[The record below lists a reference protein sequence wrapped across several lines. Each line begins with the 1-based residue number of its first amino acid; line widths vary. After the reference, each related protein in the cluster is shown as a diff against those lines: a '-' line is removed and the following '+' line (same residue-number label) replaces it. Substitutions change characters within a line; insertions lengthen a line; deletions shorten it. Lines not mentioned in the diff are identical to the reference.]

1 MLMQKFFRF
10 ILFHHIIIA
19 LCAAAL
25 CVQTKLFYSLFDY
38 PFTLIA
44 FVFFA
49 TLLSYNA
56 HFSFAANKSSSS
68 EQLQWFNET
77 KLFTLA
83 FNIISLLA
91 TFWFWWKVRS
101 INTHI
106 VVAILFNAAYTAPL
120 LLRKPIKLPP
130 FLTFIKSYF
139 IGFVWAY
146 ATVVLPLAFF
156 EVEPN
161 VNEVLLFISRLLLV
175 ALATMIFDYRDRLR
189 DFEMGVHTP
198 ANIMNEQQF
207 QLFFLL
213 NVLLYSFSVV
223 FLAIR
228 FESYLHLLQLIPG
241 VTAIYLLRISKKQN
255 SDYFYLGWV
264 DGLLILSS
272 LLSIFLLLSS

>member
-1 MLMQKFFRF
+1 MRLTRF
-10 ILFHHIIIA
+10 LLFYHIVIA
-19 LCAAAL
+19 ISAAAL
-25 CVQTKLFYSLFDY
+25 CMQTKLFYSLFDY
-38 PFTLIA
+38 PLTLIA

-49 TLLSYNA
+49 TLLSYNL
-56 HFSFAANKSSSS
+56 HFSFAAGKSTSS
-68 EQLQWFNET
+68 EQLQWFREAQNA
-77 KLFTLA
+77 TLVL
-83 FNIISLLA
+83 NILSLIA
-91 TFWFWWKVRS
+91 TLWFWWKVRS

-106 VVAILFNAAYTAPL
+106 ILAIIFNAAYTAPL
-120 LLRKPIKLPP
+120 LLKNPIKLPWI
-130 FLTFIKSYF
+130 LTFIKSYF

-156 EVEPN
+156 EVQPD
-161 VNEVLLFISRLLLV
+161 VNEVFLFISRLLLV

-207 QLFFLL
+207 QVFFII
-213 NVLLYSFSVV
+213 NVIVYSFSVI

-228 FESYLHLLQLIPG
+228 FETYLHLLQLIPG
-241 VTAIYLLRISKKQN
+241 VVAIYLLRISKTEN

-272 LLSIFLLLSS
+272 LLSLFLLL

>member
-1 MLMQKFFRF
+1 MRLTRF
-10 ILFHHIIIA
+10 LLFYHIVIA
-19 LCAAAL
+19 ISAAAL
-25 CVQTKLFYSLFDY
+25 CIQTKLFYSLFDY
-38 PFTLIA
+38 PLTLIA

-49 TLLSYNA
+49 TLLSYNL
-56 HFSFAANKSSSS
+56 HFSFAAGKSTSS
-68 EQLQWFNET
+68 EQLQWFREAKNA
-77 KLFTLA
+77 TLVL
-83 FNIISLLA
+83 NILSLIA
-91 TFWFWWKVRS
+91 TLWFWWKVRS

-106 VVAILFNAAYTAPL
+106 ILAIIFNAAYTAPL
-120 LLRKPIKLPP
+120 LLKNPIKLPSI
-130 FLTFIKSYF
+130 LTFIKSYF

-156 EVEPN
+156 EVEPD
-161 VNEVLLFISRLLLV
+161 VNEVFLFISRLLLV

-207 QLFFLL
+207 QVFFII
-213 NVLLYSFSVV
+213 NVIIYSFSVI

-228 FESYLHLLQLIPG
+228 FETYLHLLQLIPG
-241 VTAIYLLRISKKQN
+241 VAAIYLLRISKTEN

-272 LLSIFLLLSS
+272 LLSLFLLL

>member
-1 MLMQKFFRF
+1 MPRF
-10 ILFHHIIIA
+10 TRFLLFYHIVIA
-19 LCAAAL
+19 VSAAAL
-25 CVQTKLFYSLFDY
+25 CLQTKLFYSLFEY
-38 PFTLIA
+38 PLTLIA

-49 TLLSYNA
+49 TLLSYNL
-56 HFSFAANKSSSS
+56 HFSFAATKSTSS
-68 EQLQWFNET
+68 EQLQWFREAKNAT
-77 KLFTLA
+77 IILNIFSLFATL
-83 FNIISLLA
+83 
-91 TFWFWWKVRS
+91 WFWWKIRS
-101 INTHI
+101 INIHI
-106 VVAILFNAAYTAPL
+106 ILAIIFNAAYTAPL
-120 LLRKPIKLPP
+120 LLKKPIKLPSI
-130 FLTFIKSYF
+130 LTFIKSYF

-161 VNEVLLFISRLLLV
+161 VNEVFLFISRLLLV

-207 QLFFLL
+207 QVFFII
-213 NVLLYSFSVV
+213 NVVLYSFSVV

-228 FESYLHLLQLIPG
+228 FETYLHLLQLIPG
-241 VTAIYLLRISKKQN
+241 VVAVYLLRISKRKT

-272 LLSIFLLLSS
+272 LLSLFLLL

>member
-1 MLMQKFFRF
+1 MRLTRF
-10 ILFHHIIIA
+10 LLFYHIVIA
-19 LCAAAL
+19 VSAAAL
-25 CVQTKLFYSLFDY
+25 CVQTKLFYSLFEY
-38 PFTLIA
+38 PLTLIA

-49 TLLSYNA
+49 TLLSYNL
-56 HFSFAANKSSSS
+56 HFSFAATKSSSS
-68 EQLQWFNET
+68 EQLEWFREAKNA
-77 KLFTLA
+77 TLIL
-83 FNIISLLA
+83 NILSLVA
-91 TFWFWWKVRS
+91 TLWFWWKIRS

-106 VVAILFNAAYTAPL
+106 VLAIVFNAAYTAPL
-120 LLRKPIKLPP
+120 LLKKPIKLPSI
-130 FLTFIKSYF
+130 LTFIKSYF

-161 VNEVLLFISRLLLV
+161 VNEVFLFISRLLLV

-207 QLFFLL
+207 QVFFII
-213 NVLLYSFSVV
+213 NVILYSFSVI

-228 FESYLHLLQLIPG
+228 FETYLHLFQLIPG
-241 VTAIYLLRISKKQN
+241 VVAIYLLRISKKQN

-272 LLSIFLLLSS
+272 LLSTLLLL

>member
-1 MLMQKFFRF
+1 MPRF
-10 ILFHHIIIA
+10 ARFLLFYHIVIA
-19 LCAAAL
+19 VSAAAL
-25 CVQTKLFYSLFDY
+25 CMQTKLFYSLFDY
-38 PFTLIA
+38 PLTLIA

-49 TLLSYNA
+49 TLLSYNL
-56 HFSFAANKSSSS
+56 HFSFAAAKSTSS
-68 EQLQWFNET
+68 EQLQWFRQAKNAT
-77 KLFTLA
+77 VLLNILSLIATL
-83 FNIISLLA
+83 
-91 TFWFWWKVRS
+91 WFWWKIRS
-101 INTHI
+101 IHTHI
-106 VVAILFNAAYTAPL
+106 VLAILFNAAYTAPL
-120 LLRKPIKLPP
+120 LLKKPIKLPSI
-130 FLTFIKSYF
+130 LTFIKSYF

-161 VNEVLLFISRLLLV
+161 VNEVFLFISRLLLV

-207 QLFFLL
+207 QVFFIINLI
-213 NVLLYSFSVV
+213 LYSFSVV

-228 FESYLHLLQLIPG
+228 FHTYFHLLQLIPG
-241 VTAIYLLRISKKQN
+241 IVAIYLLRISKRQN

-272 LLSIFLLLSS
+272 LLSLFLLL

>member
-1 MLMQKFFRF
+1 MPRF
-10 ILFHHIIIA
+10 TRFLLFYHIIIA
-19 LCAAAL
+19 ISAAAL

-38 PFTLIA
+38 PLTLIA

-49 TLLSYNA
+49 TLLSYNL
-56 HFSFAANKSSSS
+56 HFSFAATKSTSS
-68 EQLQWFNET
+68 EQLEWFREAKRATILLNV
-77 KLFTLA
+77 LSLIATL
-83 FNIISLLA
+83 
-91 TFWFWWKVRS
+91 WFWWKIRS

-106 VVAILFNAAYTAPL
+106 ILAIVFNAAYTAPL
-120 LLRKPIKLPP
+120 LLKKAIKLPSI
-130 FLTFIKSYF
+130 LTFIKSYF

-156 EVEPN
+156 EVEPD
-161 VNEVLLFISRLLLV
+161 VNEVFLFISRLLLV

-207 QLFFLL
+207 QVFFII
-213 NVLLYSFSVV
+213 NVVLYSFSVV

-228 FESYLHLLQLIPG
+228 FETYLHLLQLIPG
-241 VTAIYLLRISKKQN
+241 LVAIYLLRISKRQN

-272 LLSIFLLLSS
+272 VLSLFLLL

>member
-1 MLMQKFFRF
+1 MRLTRF
-10 ILFHHIIIA
+10 LLFYHIVIA
-19 LCAAAL
+19 VSAAAL
-25 CVQTKLFYSLFDY
+25 CMQTKLFYSLYDY
-38 PFTLIA
+38 PLTLIG

-49 TLLSYNA
+49 TLLSYNL
-56 HFSFAANKSSSS
+56 HFSFAAGKSSSS
-68 EQLQWFNET
+68 EQLLWFRQAKNA
-77 KLFTLA
+77 TLIL
-83 FNIISLLA
+83 NILSLAA
-91 TFWFWWKVRS
+91 TLWFWWKVRS

-106 VVAILFNAAYTAPL
+106 ILAIIFNAAYTAPL
-120 LLRKPIKLPP
+120 LLKNPIKLPSV
-130 FLTFIKSYF
+130 LTFIKSYF

-161 VNEVLLFISRLLLV
+161 VNEVFLFISRLMLV

-207 QLFFLL
+207 QLFFII
-213 NVLLYSFSVV
+213 NVIIYSFSVV

-228 FESYLHLLQLIPG
+228 FHTYLHLLQLIPG
-241 VTAIYLLRISKKQN
+241 VVAIYLLRISKTED

-272 LLSIFLLLSS
+272 LLSLFLLL

>member
-1 MLMQKFFRF
+1 MRLTRF
-10 ILFHHIIIA
+10 LLFYHIVIA
-19 LCAAAL
+19 ISAAAL
-25 CVQTKLFYSLFDY
+25 CMQTKLFYSLFDY
-38 PFTLIA
+38 PLTLIA

-49 TLLSYNA
+49 TLLSYNL
-56 HFSFAANKSSSS
+56 HFSFAAGKSTSS
-68 EQLQWFNET
+68 EQLQWFREAQNA
-77 KLFTLA
+77 TLVL
-83 FNIISLLA
+83 NILSLIA
-91 TFWFWWKVRS
+91 TLWFWWKVRS

-106 VVAILFNAAYTAPL
+106 ILAIIFNAAYTAPL
-120 LLRKPIKLPP
+120 LLKNPIKLPWI
-130 FLTFIKSYF
+130 LTFIKSYF

-156 EVEPN
+156 EVQPD
-161 VNEVLLFISRLLLV
+161 VNEVFLFISRLLLV

-207 QLFFLL
+207 QVFFII
-213 NVLLYSFSVV
+213 NVIVYSFSVI

-228 FESYLHLLQLIPG
+228 FETYLHLLQLIPG
-241 VTAIYLLRISKKQN
+241 VVAIYLLRISKTRN

-272 LLSIFLLLSS
+272 VLSLFLLL

>member
-1 MLMQKFFRF
+1 MNRLFRF
-10 ILFHHIIIA
+10 LLFEHLVIA
-19 LCAAAL
+19 ISAAAL
-25 CVQTKLFYSLFDY
+25 CAQTKLFYSIFDY
-38 PFTLIA
+38 PLTLIA

-49 TLLSYNA
+49 TLLSYNM

-68 EQLQWFNET
+68 EQLQWFRDNR
-77 KLFTLA
+77 TLA
-83 FNIISLLA
+83 LVFNVLSLAA
-91 TFWFWWKVRS
+91 TLWFWWKVRS
-101 INTHI
+101 INVHI
-106 VVAILFNAAYTAPL
+106 VAAILFNAAYTAPL
-120 LLRKPIKLPP
+120 LLKNPIKLPS

-156 EVEPN
+156 DIAPN
-161 VNEVLLFISRLLLV
+161 INEIFLFISRLLLV

-207 QLFFLL
+207 EIFFII

-228 FESYLHLLQLIPG
+228 FSTYLHLLQLIPG
-241 VTAIYLLRISKKQN
+241 LVALYLLRISKRED
-255 SDYFYLGWV
+255 SDYFYLIWV
-264 DGLLILSS
+264 DGLLILSPFLS
-272 LLSIFLLLSS
+272 LFLL

>member
-1 MLMQKFFRF
+1 MQKFFRF

-25 CVQTKLFYSLFDY
+25 CVQTKLFYSLFEY
-38 PFTLIA
+38 PLTLIA

-56 HFSFAANKSSSS
+56 HFSFAANKSNAS

-77 KLFTLA
+77 KHFTLV
-83 FNIISLLA
+83 FNIASLLA
-91 TFWFWWKVRS
+91 TLWFWWKVRS

-106 VVAILFNAAYTAPL
+106 VLAILFNAAYTAPL
-120 LLRKPIKLPP
+120 LLRKPIKLPS

-161 VNEVLLFISRLLLV
+161 INEIFLFISRLLLV

-207 QLFFLL
+207 QLFFLV
-213 NVLLYSFSVV
+213 NVLLYSVSVV

-228 FESYLHLLQLIPG
+228 FETYLHLLQLIPG

-272 LLSIFLLLSS
+272 LLSIFLLL

>member
-1 MLMQKFFRF
+1 MPRF
-10 ILFHHIIIA
+10 TRFLLFYHIVIA
-19 LCAAAL
+19 VSAAAL
-25 CVQTKLFYSLFDY
+25 CVQTKLFYSLFEY
-38 PFTLIA
+38 PLTLIA

-49 TLLSYNA
+49 TLLSYNL
-56 HFSFAANKSSSS
+56 HFSFAATKSSSS
-68 EQLQWFNET
+68 EQLEWFREAKNAT
-77 KLFTLA
+77 IILNILSLIATL
-83 FNIISLLA
+83 
-91 TFWFWWKVRS
+91 WFWRKIRS

-106 VVAILFNAAYTAPL
+106 VLAILFNAAYTAPL
-120 LLRKPIKLPP
+120 LLKNPIKLPSV
-130 FLTFIKSYF
+130 LTFIKSYF

-161 VNEVLLFISRLLLV
+161 VNEVFLFISRLLLV

-207 QLFFLL
+207 QVFFII
-213 NVLLYSFSVV
+213 NVVLYSFSVV

-228 FESYLHLLQLIPG
+228 FETYLHLLQLIPG
-241 VTAIYLLRISKKQN
+241 VVAIYLLRISKRQN

-272 LLSIFLLLSS
+272 LLSLFLLL

>member
-1 MLMQKFFRF
+1 MPRF
-10 ILFHHIIIA
+10 ARFLLFYHIVIA
-19 LCAAAL
+19 ASAAAL
-25 CVQTKLFYSLFDY
+25 CMQTKLFYSLFDY
-38 PFTLIA
+38 PLTLIA

-49 TLLSYNA
+49 TLLSYNL
-56 HFSFAANKSSSS
+56 HFSFAAAKSNSS
-68 EQLQWFNET
+68 EQLQWFS
-77 KLFTLA
+77 KAKKATLLL
-83 FNIISLLA
+83 NSLSVIA
-91 TFWFWWKVRS
+91 TLWFWWKVRN

-106 VVAILFNAAYTAPL
+106 VLAIFLNAAYTAPL
-120 LLRKPIKLPP
+120 LLKNPIKLPSV
-130 FLTFIKSYF
+130 LTFIKSYF

-156 EVEPN
+156 EVKPDI
-161 VNEVLLFISRLLLV
+161 NEVFLFISRFLLV

-207 QLFFLL
+207 QVFFLI
-213 NVLLYSFSVV
+213 NVVLYSFSIV

-228 FESYLHLLQLIPG
+228 FHTYLHLLQLIPG
-241 VTAIYLLRISKKQN
+241 IAAIYLLRISKRKT

-272 LLSIFLLLSS
+272 LLSLFLLL

>member
-1 MLMQKFFRF
+1 MSRFTRF
-10 ILFHHIIIA
+10 ILFYHIVIA
-19 LCAAAL
+19 VSAGAL
-25 CVQTKLFYSLFDY
+25 CVQTKLFYSLFEY
-38 PFTLIA
+38 PLTLIA

-49 TLLSYNA
+49 TLLSYNL
-56 HFSFAANKSSSS
+56 HFSFAAAKSTSS
-68 EQLQWFNET
+68 EQLEWFREAKT
-77 KLFTLA
+77 
-83 FNIISLLA
+83 A
-91 TFWFWWKVRS
+91 TFLLNILSLIATLWFWWKIRS

-106 VVAILFNAAYTAPL
+106 ILAIVLNAAYTAPL
-120 LLRKPIKLPP
+120 LLKKPIKLPSI
-130 FLTFIKSYF
+130 LTFIKSYF

-161 VNEVLLFISRLLLV
+161 VNEVFLFISRLLLV

-207 QLFFLL
+207 QVFFII
-213 NVLLYSFSVV
+213 NVVLYSFSVV

-228 FESYLHLLQLIPG
+228 FETYLHLLQLIPG
-241 VTAIYLLRISKKQN
+241 VAAIYLLRVSKRQN

-272 LLSIFLLLSS
+272 VLSLFLLL

>member
-1 MLMQKFFRF
+1 MPRF
-10 ILFHHIIIA
+10 TRFLLFYHIIIA
-19 LCAAAL
+19 ISAAVL
-25 CVQTKLFYSLFDY
+25 CVQTKLFYSLFEY
-38 PFTLIA
+38 PLTLIA

-49 TLLSYNA
+49 TLLSYNL
-56 HFSFAANKSSSS
+56 HFSFAATKSTSS
-68 EQLQWFNET
+68 EQLQWFREAKNAT
-77 KLFTLA
+77 IILNILSLIVTL
-83 FNIISLLA
+83 
-91 TFWFWWKVRS
+91 WFWWKIRS

-106 VVAILFNAAYTAPL
+106 VLAILFNAAYTAPL
-120 LLRKPIKLPP
+120 LLKKPIKLPST
-130 FLTFIKSYF
+130 LTFIKSYF

-156 EVEPN
+156 QVEPN
-161 VNEVLLFISRLLLV
+161 INEVFLFMSRLLLV

-207 QLFFLL
+207 QIFFLI
-213 NVLLYSFSVV
+213 NVILYSFSVV

-228 FESYLHLLQLIPG
+228 FETYLHLLQLIPG
-241 VTAIYLLRISKKQN
+241 VVAIYLLRISKRQN

-272 LLSIFLLLSS
+272 LLSLFLLF

>member
-1 MLMQKFFRF
+1 MARITRF
-10 ILFHHIIIA
+10 LLFYHIVIA
-19 LCAAAL
+19 LSAAAL
-25 CVQTKLFYSLFDY
+25 CIQTKLFYSLFEY
-38 PFTLIA
+38 PLTLIA

-49 TLLSYNA
+49 TLLSYNL
-56 HFSFAANKSSSS
+56 HFSFAASKSASS
-68 EQLQWFNET
+68 EQLQWFREAKYATVILNV
-77 KLFTLA
+77 L
-83 FNIISLLA
+83 SLTA
-91 TFWFWWKVRS
+91 TVWFWWKIRS

-106 VVAILFNAAYTAPL
+106 VLAILFNAAYTAPL
-120 LLRKPIKLPP
+120 LLNKPIKLPSI
-130 FLTFIKSYF
+130 LTFIKSYF

-161 VNEVLLFISRLLLV
+161 VNEVFLFISRLLLV

-207 QLFFLL
+207 QAFFII
-213 NVLLYSFSVV
+213 NVILYSFSVV

-228 FESYLHLLQLIPG
+228 FETYLHLLQLIPG
-241 VTAIYLLRISKKQN
+241 IVAIYLLRVSKSQHN
-255 SDYFYLGWV
+255 DYFYLGWV

-272 LLSIFLLLSS
+272 LLSLFLLL

>member
-1 MLMQKFFRF
+1 MQKLFRF
-10 ILFHHIIIA
+10 VLFHHIIIA

-25 CVQTKLFYSLFDY
+25 CVQTKLFYSLFEY
-38 PFTLIA
+38 PLTLIA

-56 HFSFAANKSSSS
+56 HFSFAAAKSNAS

-77 KLFTLA
+77 KRFTLVL
-83 FNIISLLA
+83 NIFSLLV
-91 TFWFWWKVRS
+91 TLWFWWKIRS

-106 VVAILFNAAYTAPL
+106 VLAILFNAAYTAPL
-120 LLRKPIKLPP
+120 LLRKPIKLPS

-161 VNEVLLFISRLLLV
+161 LNEVFLFISRLLLV
-175 ALATMIFDYRDRLR
+175 AIATMIFDYRDRLR

-207 QLFFLL
+207 QLFFSI
-213 NVLLYSFSVV
+213 NVVLYSFSVI

-228 FESYLHLLQLIPG
+228 FETYLHLLQLIPG
-241 VTAIYLLRISKKQN
+241 VVAIYLLRISKRQN

-272 LLSIFLLLSS
+272 LLSLFLLY

>member
-1 MLMQKFFRF
+1 MLRF
-10 ILFHHIIIA
+10 TRFLLFYHIVIA
-19 LCAAAL
+19 VSAAAL
-25 CVQTKLFYSLFDY
+25 CVQTKLFYSLFEY
-38 PFTLIA
+38 PLTLIA

-49 TLLSYNA
+49 TLLSYNL
-56 HFSFAANKSSSS
+56 HFSFAATKSTSS
-68 EQLQWFNET
+68 EQLQWFREAKNAT
-77 KLFTLA
+77 ILLNILSLIATL
-83 FNIISLLA
+83 
-91 TFWFWWKVRS
+91 WFWWKIRS

-106 VVAILFNAAYTAPL
+106 VLAILFNAAYTAPL
-120 LLRKPIKLPP
+120 LLKNPIKLPSI
-130 FLTFIKSYF
+130 LTFIKSYF

-161 VNEVLLFISRLLLV
+161 VNEVFLFISRLLLV

-207 QLFFLL
+207 QVFFII
-213 NVLLYSFSVV
+213 NVVLYSFSVV

-228 FESYLHLLQLIPG
+228 FETYLHLLQLIPG
-241 VTAIYLLRISKKQN
+241 VVAIYLLRISKKQN

-272 LLSIFLLLSS
+272 LLSLFMLF

>member
-1 MLMQKFFRF
+1 MPRF
-10 ILFHHIIIA
+10 ARFLLFYHIVIA
-19 LCAAAL
+19 VSAAAL
-25 CVQTKLFYSLFDY
+25 CMQTKLFYSLFDY
-38 PFTLIA
+38 PLTLIA

-49 TLLSYNA
+49 TLLSYNL
-56 HFSFAANKSSSS
+56 HFSFAAAKSTSS
-68 EQLQWFNET
+68 EQLQWFRQAKNAT
-77 KLFTLA
+77 VLLNILSLIATL
-83 FNIISLLA
+83 
-91 TFWFWWKVRS
+91 WFWWKIRS

-106 VVAILFNAAYTAPL
+106 VLAILFNAAYTAPL
-120 LLRKPIKLPP
+120 LLKKPIKLPSI
-130 FLTFIKSYF
+130 LTFIKSYF

-161 VNEVLLFISRLLLV
+161 VNEVFLFISRLLLV

-207 QLFFLL
+207 QVFFII
-213 NVLLYSFSVV
+213 NVILYSFSVV

-228 FESYLHLLQLIPG
+228 FHTYFHLLQLIPG
-241 VTAIYLLRISKKQN
+241 IVAIYLLRISKRQN

-272 LLSIFLLLSS
+272 LLSLFLLL

>member
-1 MLMQKFFRF
+1 MPRF
-10 ILFHHIIIA
+10 TRFLLFYHIVIA
-19 LCAAAL
+19 VSAAAL
-25 CVQTKLFYSLFDY
+25 CVQTKLFYSLFEY
-38 PFTLIA
+38 PLTLIA

-49 TLLSYNA
+49 TLLSYNL
-56 HFSFAANKSSSS
+56 HFSFAATKSSSS
-68 EQLQWFNET
+68 EQLEWFREAKNAT
-77 KLFTLA
+77 IILNILSLIATL
-83 FNIISLLA
+83 
-91 TFWFWWKVRS
+91 WFWWKIRS

-106 VVAILFNAAYTAPL
+106 VLAILFNAAYTAPL
-120 LLRKPIKLPP
+120 LLKNPIKLPSI
-130 FLTFIKSYF
+130 LTFIKSYF

-161 VNEVLLFISRLLLV
+161 VNEVFLFISRLLLV

-207 QLFFLL
+207 QVFFII
-213 NVLLYSFSVV
+213 NVVLYSFSVV

-228 FESYLHLLQLIPG
+228 FETYLHLLQLIPA
-241 VTAIYLLRISKKQN
+241 VVAIYLLRISKRQN

-272 LLSIFLLLSS
+272 LLSLFLLL

>member
-1 MLMQKFFRF
+1 MPRF
-10 ILFHHIIIA
+10 TRFLLFYHIVIA
-19 LCAAAL
+19 ISAAAL

-38 PFTLIA
+38 PLTLIA

-49 TLLSYNA
+49 TLLSYNL
-56 HFSFAANKSSSS
+56 HFSFAATKSTSS
-68 EQLQWFNET
+68 EQLQWFREAKNAT
-77 KLFTLA
+77 ILLNILSLIATL
-83 FNIISLLA
+83 
-91 TFWFWWKVRS
+91 WFWWKIRS

-106 VVAILFNAAYTAPL
+106 VLAILFNAAYTAPL
-120 LLRKPIKLPP
+120 LLKKPIKLPSI
-130 FLTFIKSYF
+130 LTFIKSYF

-161 VNEVLLFISRLLLV
+161 VNEVFLFISRLLLV

-207 QLFFLL
+207 QVFFII
-213 NVLLYSFSVV
+213 NVVLYSFSVV

-228 FESYLHLLQLIPG
+228 FETYLHLLQLIPG
-241 VTAIYLLRISKKQN
+241 VVAIYLLRISKKQN

-272 LLSIFLLLSS
+272 LLSLFMLF